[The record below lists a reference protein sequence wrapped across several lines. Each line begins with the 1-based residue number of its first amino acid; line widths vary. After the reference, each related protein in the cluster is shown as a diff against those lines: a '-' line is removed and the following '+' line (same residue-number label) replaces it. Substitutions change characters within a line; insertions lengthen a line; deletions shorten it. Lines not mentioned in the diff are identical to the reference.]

1 MNIITID
8 MNLILNKLNNVED
21 VDSINN
27 LIDEISS
34 ALYSMRVDKSYYNDK
49 LYRSLFNIRGKLY
62 MKRNKLARKRR
73 IA

>member
-8 MNLILNKLNNVED
+8 MNLILNKLNNTED
-21 VDSINN
+21 IDSVNN

-34 ALYSMRVDKSYYNDK
+34 ALYNMRIDKSYYNDK

-62 MKRNKLARKRR
+62 IKRNKLARKKK

>member
-8 MNLILNKLNNVED
+8 MNFILNKLNNTED
-21 VDSINN
+21 IDSVNN

-34 ALYSMRVDKSYYNDK
+34 VLYNMRVDKSYYNDK

-62 MKRNKLARKRR
+62 IKRNKLARKKE
-73 IA
+73 